1 MRPEILC
8 PCPGTGRA
16 VTELETVTA
25 RPVPQ
30 RNYGRN
36 LYAAGNPL
44 PMSGYRAGGYGTG
57 IGGKEMGQIIGEGI
71 TFDDVLL
78 VPAYSEVVPNQ
89 VDLTTWLTKK
99 IRLNIPMMSAGM
111 DTVTEHRMA
120 IAMARQGGIG
130 VIHKNMSIEAQAE
143 EVDKVKRSENGV
155 ITDPFSLTPE
165 HTLADADAL
174 MAKFRISGVPVTE
187 GRKLVGII
195 TNRDLKFE
203 KDFTKKIKESMTS
216 EGLITAPESI
226 TLDEAKQILAKA
238 RKEKLPIVDA
248 DFNLKGLITIKDI
261 EKAIKYPLAAK
272 DEQGRLL
279 CGAGVGITAN
289 VLERVAALVDAKVD
303 VIVLD
308 SAHGHSRNVLNCLKM
323 IKEKYPDLQV
333 IAGNVAT
340 GQAAKDLIENGADA
354 VKVGI
359 GPGSICTTRV
369 VAGIGV
375 PQITAIMDCYEVAKE
390 YGVPII
396 ADGGIKYSGDITKAL
411 AAGGSVCMMGSMFAG
426 CEESPGDYELFQGRK
441 YKVYRGM
448 GSIAAM
454 ENGSKDRYFQ
464 ENARKLVPEGVEG
477 RVAYKGDVED
487 TVFQLLGGL
496 RSGMGYC
503 GAHNIQELKDN
514 GRFVKISAASLK
526 ESHPHDIHITKEA
539 PNYSV
544 DE

>member
-1 MRPEILC
+1 
-8 PCPGTGRA
+8 
-16 VTELETVTA
+16 
-25 RPVPQ
+25 
-30 RNYGRN
+30 
-36 LYAAGNPL
+36 
-44 PMSGYRAGGYGTG
+44 
-57 IGGKEMGQIIGEGI
+57 MGQIIGEGI

-78 VPAYSEVVPNQ
+78 VPSHSDVIPNQ
-89 VDLTTWLTKK
+89 VDITTWLTKTIK
-99 IRLNIPMMSAGM
+99 LNIPLMSAGM

-130 VIHKNMSIEAQAE
+130 IIHKNMSIEAQAE

-155 ITDPFSLTPE
+155 ISDPFSLTPE
-165 HTLADADAL
+165 HTLADADEL
-174 MAKFRISGVPVTE
+174 MAKYRISGVPITE
-187 GRKLVGII
+187 AATKKLVGII

-203 KDFTKKIKESMTS
+203 TDFSKKISESMTS
-216 EGLITAPESI
+216 EGLVTAREGI
-226 TLDEAKQILAKA
+226 TLEEAKKILAKA
-238 RKEKLPIVDA
+238 RKEKLPIVDEH
-248 DFNLKGLITIKDI
+248 FQLKGLITIKDI

-272 DEQGRLL
+272 DAQGRLL

-289 VLERVAALVDAKVD
+289 VLERVEALVKAKVD
-303 VIVLD
+303 VVVLD
-308 SAHGHSRNVLNCLKM
+308 SAHGHSANVINCVRM
-323 IKEKYPDLQV
+323 IKERFPDLPV

-340 GQAAKDLIENGADA
+340 GEATRDLIEAGADA
-354 VKVGI
+354 IKVGI

-375 PQITAIMDCYEVAKE
+375 PQITAVMDCYEVAKE
-390 YGVPII
+390 YGIPII
-396 ADGGIKYSGDITKAL
+396 ADGGIKYSGDITKAI

-426 CEESPGDYELFQGRK
+426 CDESPGNFELFQGRK

-464 ENARKLVPEGVEG
+464 TNAKKLVPEGVEG
-477 RVAYKGDVED
+477 RVAYKGMVED

-503 GAHNIQELKDN
+503 GTQSISELQEK

-544 DE
+544 DDH

>member
-1 MRPEILC
+1 M
-8 PCPGTGRA
+8 GT
-16 VTELETVTA
+16 
-25 RPVPQ
+25 
-30 RNYGRN
+30 
-36 LYAAGNPL
+36 
-44 PMSGYRAGGYGTG
+44 
-57 IGGKEMGQIIGEGI
+57 IIGDGI

-78 VPAYSEVVPNQ
+78 VPAYSEVIPNQ
-89 VDLTTWLTKK
+89 VDLSTYLTKK
-99 IRLNIPMMSAGM
+99 IKLNIPLMSAGM

-130 VIHKNMSIEAQAE
+130 IIHKNMSIKEQAE

-155 ITDPFSLTPE
+155 ITDPFYLSPE
-165 HTLADADAL
+165 HTLKDADEL
-174 MAKFRISGVPVTE
+174 MGKFRISGVPITE

-203 KDFTKKIKESMTS
+203 EDYSKKIKECMTS
-216 EGLITAPESI
+216 ENLVTAKEGITM
-226 TLDEAKQILAKA
+226 LEAKKILAKA
-238 RKEKLPIVDA
+238 RVEKLPIVDD

-261 EKAIKYPLAAK
+261 EKQIKYPLSAK

-279 CGAGVGITAN
+279 CGAAVGITAN
-289 VLERVAALVDAKVD
+289 VLERVEALVNAKVD

-308 SAHGHSRNVLNCLKM
+308 SAHGHSANVIRCVKM
-323 IKEKYPDLQV
+323 IKEAYPEVQV
-333 IAGNVAT
+333 FAGNVAT
-340 GQAAKDLIENGADA
+340 GEATRALIEAGVDA

-375 PQITAIMDCYEVAKE
+375 PQISAIMDCYAVAKE
-390 YGVPII
+390 YCIPII
-396 ADGGIKYSGDITKAL
+396 AEGGIKYSGDITKAI
-411 AAGGSVCMMGSMFAG
+411 AAGGSVCMMGSLFAG
-426 CEESPGDYELFQGRK
+426 CDESPGTFELYQGRK

-464 ENARKLVPEGVEG
+464 TDAKKLVPEGVEG
-477 RVAYKGDVED
+477 RVAYKGLVED

-496 RSGMGYC
+496 RAGMGYC
-503 GAHNIQELKDN
+503 GAADIPTLQETGK
-514 GRFVKISAASLK
+514 FVKISAASLK

-539 PNYSV
+539 PNYSI
-544 DE
+544 E